1 MRRCTS
7 AAEGTGGLLLHRI
20 PNVSAML
27 RALPLPDMSPPT
39 DQPAPTDEQLY
50 PGQRL
55 GLPADGP
62 GSVASW
68 GRRILALFID
78 WIASSLVA
86 AVISNALSVGPDT
99 ERLLPLLV
107 FLLEVTLF
115 TGALGASFGQLALR
129 MQVARLDGR
138 RVSFLN
144 ALVRTLLICLV
155 IPPVVFNRDNRGLH
169 DLAVGTITL
178 DR

>member
-7 AAEGTGGLLLHRI
+7 PPERTGGLLLHRI

-27 RALPLPDMSPPT
+27 RPLPLTDMSHE
-39 DQPAPTDEQLY
+39 APLGEQLY
-50 PGQRL
+50 AGQRL
-55 GLPADGP
+55 GLPEDGP
-62 GSVASW
+62 GAVASW

-86 AVISNALSVGPDT
+86 AVISNATSAGPDT

-107 FLLEVTLF
+107 FLVEATLF
-115 TGALGASFGQLALR
+115 TGILGGSFGQLALR
-129 MQVARLDGR
+129 VVVVRLDGR
-138 RVSFLN
+138 PVSMLS
-144 ALVRTLLICLV
+144 ALVRTALICLV

-178 DR
+178 NR